1 MILHTKIPK
10 SKLKILS
17 SLAIVSLL
25 GSCATQI
32 EPPSLVSTPEVEYK
46 TKKVE
51 SAVTVIPDWFKQLPE
66 EENMI
71 YSSGTATSPDLQLSV
86 DIAVM
91 NAKTVLADRINGKLD
106 SMTKQFVAKMG
117 TNDADTS
124 VLEELEKVTKN
135 VIASVDV
142 AGYKVKEMEVYPSG
156 VQYRSFVLLE
166 YSDKEA
172 SKIIMNRMKKD
183 RMVYSKL
190 RSTNAFKEL
199 ERNVTQSKV
208 EDEAQSLTNLEK
220 GINDIL
226 EEGNDYPIEE
236 ETTYVE
242 TIPSVGP
249 NEWVTE

>member
-1 MILHTKIPK
+1 M
-10 SKLKILS
+10 
-17 SLAIVSLL
+17 
-25 GSCATQI
+25 
-32 EPPSLVSTPEVEYK
+32 
-46 TKKVE
+46 
-51 SAVTVIPDWFKQLPE
+51 
-66 EENMI
+66 
-71 YSSGTATSPDLQLSV
+71 
-86 DIAVM
+86 DI
-91 NAKTVLADRINGKLD
+91 
-106 SMTKQFVAKMG
+106 
-117 TNDADTS
+117 
-124 VLEELEKVTKN
+124 
-135 VIASVDV
+135 
-142 AGYKVKEMEVYPSG
+142 YPSC
-156 VQYRSFVLLE
+156 VQYLSFVLIE
-166 YSDKEA
+166 YSDNEA

-226 EEGNDYPIEE
+226 EEDNDYPIEE

>member
-1 MILHTKIPK
+1 MIK
-10 SKLKILS
+10 SYQKKLG
-17 SLAIVSLL
+17 SLALVSLL
-25 GSCATQI
+25 GSCAASI
-32 EPPSLVSTPEVEYK
+32 DEPPSLVSTPEVEYK

-51 SAVTVIPDWFKQLPE
+51 SAVSIIPDWYKQLPE

-71 YSSGTATSPDLQLSV
+71 YSSGSATAPDLQLSV

-142 AGYKVKEMEVYPSG
+142 AGYKVKEMEVYPTG

-183 RMVYSKL
+183 RMV
-190 RSTNAFKEL
+190 
-199 ERNVTQSKV
+199 
-208 EDEAQSLTNLEK
+208 
-220 GINDIL
+220 
-226 EEGNDYPIEE
+226 
-236 ETTYVE
+236 
-242 TIPSVGP
+242 
-249 NEWVTE
+249 